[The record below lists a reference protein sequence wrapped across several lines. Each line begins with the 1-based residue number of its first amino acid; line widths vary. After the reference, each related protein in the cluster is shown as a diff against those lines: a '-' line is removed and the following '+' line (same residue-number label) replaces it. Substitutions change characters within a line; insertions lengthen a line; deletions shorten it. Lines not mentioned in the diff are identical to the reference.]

1 METKKGYIYI
11 LTNPSFPDYVKI
23 GYADDVERRVQ
34 QLNNTEC
41 TPYSFHIYAT
51 YEVDSRL
58 MDIKFHT
65 IIDKLNPALRSIEQY
80 NGRTRKR
87 EFFEISPE
95 DAFMVFEA
103 MSEIHGCRSRL
114 KKWETTQEELIEEEM
129 AEIVTCEHKARH
141 ANYTFEYWNIPVG
154 AELVHI
160 DDPNIRCVV
169 VDSRRVEYNGEVLY
183 MTPLAK
189 KVGGNTSHG
198 PGYIEKKFMYNG
210 ESLKEIEKRLYHT
223 ERDDV

>member
-1 METKKGYIYI
+1 MDSTKGYIYI

-23 GYADDVERRVQ
+23 GYADDVEKRVQ

-41 TPYSFHIYAT
+41 TPYAFHIYAT

-58 MDIKFHT
+58 MDIKLHT

-95 DAFMVFEA
+95 DAFSVFEA
-103 MSEIHGCRSRL
+103 MAEIHGCSNRL
-114 KKWETTQEELIEEEM
+114 KKWVSTQDELIEEEL
-129 AEIVTCEHKARH
+129 AEIVANERRNRH
-141 ANYTFEYWNIPVG
+141 PNFTFEHWNLPVG
-154 AELVHI
+154 AILTHI
-160 DDPNIRCVV
+160 TDPNIYCTV
-169 VDSRRVEYNGEVLY
+169 VDSRRVEYDGEIYY

-189 KVGGNTSHG
+189 KLGCNSSHG
-198 PGYIEKKFMYNG
+198 PAYISKNFSYNG
-210 ESLKEIEKRLYHT
+210 ESLEKIENRLYNK
-223 ERDDV
+223 RD